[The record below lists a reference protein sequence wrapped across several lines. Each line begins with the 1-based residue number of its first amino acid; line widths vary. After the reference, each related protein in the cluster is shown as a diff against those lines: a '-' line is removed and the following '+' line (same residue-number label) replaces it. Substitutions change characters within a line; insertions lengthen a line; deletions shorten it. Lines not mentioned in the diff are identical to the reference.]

1 MTRRFATGAAPHLPP
16 TTTVG
21 GVMRQVLFALAPG
34 VAAHAWFFGPG
45 IFIQIALAT
54 LFALA
59 LEALMLRLR
68 GRPIRPFLADY
79 SAVVTAVLFA
89 LCIPPLAPWWVA
101 LTGMIFAIV
110 IAKHLYGGLG
120 NNLFNPAMV
129 AYVAVLI
136 SFPQELT
143 AWLPPASI
151 AAYTPG
157 LSDAAFAILTGD
169 LPRGLSWDAVSAATP
184 LDTLRTAVA
193 AGRTVVEARVAPQ
206 FGDFGGLGWEWIAN
220 WYALG
225 GFWLL
230 YRRIIS
236 WHAPVAM
243 IGTVLLLGT
252 AAWLIDPGSN
262 PVPLQHVFSGG
273 LILGAFF
280 IATDPVSGCTSTR
293 GRLVFGAGAGL
304 LTLVIRRWGAYPD
317 GVAFAVLLMNMAAP
331 LIDRYTRPRIYG
343 HD

>member
-110 IAKHLYGGLG
+110 IA
-120 NNLFNPAMV
+120 
-129 AYVAVLI
+129 
-136 SFPQELT
+136 
-143 AWLPPASI
+143 
-151 AAYTPG
+151 
-157 LSDAAFAILTGD
+157 
-169 LPRGLSWDAVSAATP
+169 
-184 LDTLRTAVA
+184 
-193 AGRTVVEARVAPQ
+193 
-206 FGDFGGLGWEWIAN
+206 
-220 WYALG
+220 
-225 GFWLL
+225 
-230 YRRIIS
+230 
-236 WHAPVAM
+236 
-243 IGTVLLLGT
+243 
-252 AAWLIDPGSN
+252 
-262 PVPLQHVFSGG
+262 
-273 LILGAFF
+273 
-280 IATDPVSGCTSTR
+280 
-293 GRLVFGAGAGL
+293 
-304 LTLVIRRWGAYPD
+304 
-317 GVAFAVLLMNMAAP
+317 
-331 LIDRYTRPRIYG
+331 
-343 HD
+343 